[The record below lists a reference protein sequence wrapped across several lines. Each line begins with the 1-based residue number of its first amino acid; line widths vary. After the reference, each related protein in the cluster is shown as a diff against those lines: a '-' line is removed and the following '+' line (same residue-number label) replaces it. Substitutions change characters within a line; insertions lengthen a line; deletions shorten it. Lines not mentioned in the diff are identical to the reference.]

1 MFRIVTDT
9 SANLPTAYLQQEHIT
24 IIPFTFHADGDEQ
37 ACLDLNTFDA
47 KTFYAQM
54 RSGTK
59 VSTSQIPP
67 QRYLDV
73 LTPMLEAGEDVLFV
87 SMSSGISGSYASGQI
102 AARQLREEFPA
113 RKLLLVDTYSAS
125 LGEGLLVMRAV
136 DCRRE
141 GMSID
146 DTYTLLRSLRH
157 RMAQIFTVDDLRY
170 LRRTGRLSNLEAAV
184 GTVLQIKPLLK
195 GDPQGKIVCF
205 AKLRG
210 RQRAIEAI
218 AKRVYHADGV
228 NFEPAAKKEL
238 AKLEGLGFGGMPVCM
253 AKTQYSFSDDQTKLG
268 APRDFT
274 ITVRQVKV
282 SAGAGFVVALTGSI
296 MTMPG
301 LGKSPAA
308 FKIDVDENGTISGLF

>member
-218 AKRVYHADGV
+218 AKRYEELVRDAQTQRVVTFRKLSAEQHSSGAIEALAVAVPRPEALLFTAVDAPEKIAGILREHQV
-228 NFEPAAKKEL
+228 QTDAA
-238 AKLEGLGFGGMPVCM
+238 AVKLIRE
-253 AKTQYSFSDDQTKLG
+253 
-268 APRDFT
+268 
-274 ITVRQVKV
+274 
-282 SAGAGFVVALTGSI
+282 
-296 MTMPG
+296 
-301 LGKSPAA
+301 
-308 FKIDVDENGTISGLF
+308 

>member
-218 AKRVYHADGV
+218 AKRYEELVRDAQTQTVGIAHADCAPDAQILASLLRRSSKPPKEILMV
-228 NFEPAAKKEL
+228 DYEPVTGSHVGPGAL
-238 AKLEGLGFGGMPVCM
+238 ALFFL
-253 AKTQYSFSDDQTKLG
+253 SDDK
-268 APRDFT
+268 
-274 ITVRQVKV
+274 VRM
-282 SAGAGFVVALTGSI
+282 I
-296 MTMPG
+296 
-301 LGKSPAA
+301 
-308 FKIDVDENGTISGLF
+308 

>member
-218 AKRVYHADGV
+218 AKRYEELVRDAQTQTVGIAHADCASDAQILASQLRRSSCPPKQILLV
-228 NFEPAAKKEL
+228 DYEPVTGSHVGPGAL
-238 AKLEGLGFGGMPVCM
+238 ALFFL
-253 AKTQYSFSDDQTKLG
+253 SDDK
-268 APRDFT
+268 
-274 ITVRQVKV
+274 VRM
-282 SAGAGFVVALTGSI
+282 I
-296 MTMPG
+296 
-301 LGKSPAA
+301 
-308 FKIDVDENGTISGLF
+308 

>member
-218 AKRVYHADGV
+218 AKRYEELVRDAQTQTVGIAHADCAPDAQILASMLRRSSKPPKEILMV
-228 NFEPAAKKEL
+228 DYEP
-238 AKLEGLGFGGMPVCM
+238 V
-253 AKTQYSFSDDQTKLG
+253 
-268 APRDFT
+268 
-274 ITVRQVKV
+274 
-282 SAGAGFVVALTGSI
+282 TGSHVG
-296 MTMPG
+296 PG
-301 LGKSPAA
+301 ALALFFLS
-308 FKIDVDENGTISGLF
+308 DENVRNI